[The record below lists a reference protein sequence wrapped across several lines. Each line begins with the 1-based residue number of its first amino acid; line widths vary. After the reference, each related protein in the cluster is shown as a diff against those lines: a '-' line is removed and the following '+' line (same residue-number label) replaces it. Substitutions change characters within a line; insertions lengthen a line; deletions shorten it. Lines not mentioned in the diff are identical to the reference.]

1 MGLSLL
7 TNVCVSHVA
16 STDDFWIQRTEDE
29 EAISETAQLVEIE
42 VDMYPQLEEISVVV
56 QLYAVNHP
64 IIDIWSNLLSHVL
77 FQQLNDLSMICIF

>member
-29 EAISETAQLVEIE
+29 EAISETVQLVEIE
-42 VDMYPQLEEISVVV
+42 VDMYPQL
-56 QLYAVNHP
+56 
-64 IIDIWSNLLSHVL
+64 
-77 FQQLNDLSMICIF
+77 